1 MASFKVRTVQIEL
14 KELET
19 SVGISLESVTVSAD
33 RVSLNS
39 KTGSLE
45 GPEPAEIRA
54 TVLPGAIQAFL
65 EAESPGGLQKF
76 AVEFLPGKLRVR
88 ATRKILIEIP
98 VCAVCT
104 LRIVDGKAVYV
115 DVETVEVLQVN
126 LDNFVRSQI
135 DKVNPI
141 FTVDMLPMEATLR
154 AVEITPAGITIRAD
168 APVSFRI

>member
-1 MASFKVRTVQIEL
+1 VASFKVRTVQIEL

-19 SVGISLESVTVSAD
+19 SVGISLDSVIVSASS
-33 RVSLNS
+33 VSLNS

-54 TVLPGAIQAFL
+54 RVLPEAIQLFL
-65 EAESPGGLQKF
+65 ESESPGGLQKF
-76 AVEFLPGKLRVR
+76 VVESLPGKLRVR
-88 ATRKILIEIP
+88 AIRRMLIEIP

-115 DVETVEVLQVN
+115 DVESVEVLQVN
-126 LDNFVRSQI
+126 LENFVRSQI

-154 AVEITPAGITIRAD
+154 DVEITPLGITIRAD
-168 APVSFRI
+168 APVNFRI